1 MTRYLIS
8 LLLIFSLSYLSL
20 NSIVSAIEK
29 GKGKVR
35 LRLSPDSVLRRVEG
49 ESLGRVISNVLSGE
63 LAACSLG
70 LVLGEGDDED
80 GREEKEQEE
89 EELYVAAVL
98 RPVLTTSNP
107 RQVCVFLTKLVV
119 SVMT

>member
-8 LLLIFSLSYLSL
+8 LLLIFSLSCLRL
-20 NSIVSAIEK
+20 NSIVSAIEN

-35 LRLSPDSVLRRVEG
+35 LRLSPDTVLSRVEG

-63 LAACSLG
+63 LSGCSLG
-70 LVLGEGDDED
+70 LVLGEGDDGD
-80 GREEKEQEE
+80 GREVKEQEE
-89 EELYVAAVL
+89 EELYVASVL

-107 RQVCVFLTKLVV
+107 RQVGFFSLNWFFL
-119 SVMT
+119 